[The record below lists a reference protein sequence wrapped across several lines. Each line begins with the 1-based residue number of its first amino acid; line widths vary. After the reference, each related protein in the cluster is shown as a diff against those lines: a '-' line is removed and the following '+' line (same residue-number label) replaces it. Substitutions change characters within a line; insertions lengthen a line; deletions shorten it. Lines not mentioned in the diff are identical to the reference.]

1 MTAQEFLKQLEQC
14 LSGLQSEERENAL
27 AYYRE
32 YFQEAGEEHQE
43 EAVQRLGSPQ
53 AAAQRIIN
61 EMGDSGVY
69 LPPKNVRQPSSDST
83 GTNTVR
89 VIVTIIVILCAFPF
103 WITLISLWFA
113 LIVTVLALVF
123 AVAVTL
129 IAFGLAAVASPI
141 QGILA
146 IIEGAIGYGIYYIGS
161 GILCLG
167 LVMLLWQPV
176 LRLIKLIFQLIKLMS
191 VGAVKLTIT
200 CVNAMLGRGKN
211 A

>member
-14 LSGLQSEERENAL
+14 LSGLQAEERANAL

-32 YFQEAGEEHQE
+32 YFQEAGEEHEE

-69 LPPKNVRQPSSDST
+69 LPPKAVREPSSASA
-83 GTNTVR
+83 GTNTGR
-89 VIVTIIVILCAFPF
+89 VIMTIIVILFTFPF
-103 WITLISLWFA
+103 WIALLCIWFA
-113 LIVTVLALVF
+113 LVF
-123 AVAVTL
+123 TLAVT
-129 IAFGLAAVASPI
+129 IAAFGFAAVASPI
-141 QGILA
+141 QGILG
-146 IIEGAIGYGIYYIGS
+146 IMGGSVGYGIYHIGS

-176 LRLIKLIFQLIKLMS
+176 FRLIKWMS
-191 VGAVKLTIT
+191 VGAVKLTIN